1 MNAQDILE
9 KSFAVVRDLDAFVL
23 HGNWVSEWH
32 WLTNTKLH
40 QSSSKSFQLSY
51 RKPNEIVLVFHDSD
65 IKFKFVGSSIFIKGP
80 EDARA
85 KFIGGDGLTA
95 SLAGFQASSI
105 PDELF
110 TFIRFCLNPK
120 ENCLWYIKRN
130 SFRLVQVKEQAN
142 KLFLEGDLGS
152 SGIVR
157 LTVSSISYFIHAVE
171 ITTRPVNSEFSK
183 DMYNV
188 MIKTGEI
195 FNAISSFG
203 KTEKDESEL
212 KSEPYKPG
220 ALHVETELSFVRVSL
235 NPKLSDADF
244 KL

>member
-9 KSFAVVRDLDAFVL
+9 KSFAVVRDLDTFVL
-23 HGNWVSEWH
+23 HGNWVSDWH
-32 WLTNTKLH
+32 SLTSSKLS

-65 IKFKFVGSSIFIKGP
+65 LKFKFVGSSIFIKGP
-80 EDARA
+80 EDERAR
-85 KFIGGDGLTA
+85 FIGGDGLTA
-95 SLAGFQASSI
+95 SLSGFQASSI

-120 ENCLWYIKRN
+120 ENCLWYVKRN

-171 ITTRPVNSEFSK
+171 ITNRPVNSEFSR
-183 DMYNV
+183 DILNV
-188 MIKTGEI
+188 VVKTAEI
-195 FNAISSFG
+195 FQTIASFG
-203 KTEKDESEL
+203 QAEKAEL
-212 KSEPYKPG
+212 DYELCKPSSI
-220 ALHVETELSFVRVSL
+220 HVETELSFARVSL

-244 KL
+244 SL